1 MDSFLLH
8 FIHDESSRNIVFNL
22 CLSDLLPMNY
32 ECSARMY
39 NENRGRHQ
47 RDETRTKSFDSDAKC
62 ERVSPAKRRTLKEK
76 FEIAESYLGRFIAN
90 ILKHFSDERRV
101 QGVRLSYF
109 HWLMEWIP
117 LLGLTVAL
125 QLLFLT
131 GFLISCII
139 FLLARLLVRLLAKF
153 KNSLNGCSL
162 FKLNDCF

>member
-1 MDSFLLH
+1 MFEFILIH

-32 ECSARMY
+32 ECSARMF

-47 RDETRTKSFDSDAKC
+47 RDDTRTKSYDSDAKC
-62 ERVSPAKRRTLKEK
+62 ERVSPAKRKTLKEK
-76 FEIAESYLGRFIAN
+76 FAIAESYLGRFIAN

-109 HWLMEWIP
+109 HWLSSGMDS

-139 FLLARLLVRLLAKF
+139 FFACPLSCPLP
-153 KNSLNGCSL
+153 C
-162 FKLNDCF
+162 